1 MSKIEFIFVI
11 LFLLLMTY
19 NLSLNKTKTM
29 VPPEYSEYET
39 NPQTTPQYSKYDERL
54 KLKKE
59 TEKEIDLWKINLYNK
74 HKPNIKK
81 KIMKNI
87 DKAYNNINKRIKEK
101 KFTSKICTFD
111 LPHYYEHLFTDY
123 ADKVKKLIID
133 DIVKSLNNSEKYNA
147 RIDTDVNMMTR
158 FCYNVYN
165 ECEVHFI
172 WK

>member
-39 NPQTTPQYSKYDERL
+39 TPQYSRYDER
-54 KLKKE
+54 LKKE
-59 TEKEIDLWKINLYNK
+59 TEKEIDLWEINLYNK
-74 HKPNIKK
+74 HKPNIEK

-133 DIVKSLNNSEKYNA
+133 DIVKSLNNSEKYNV
-147 RIDTDVNMMTR
+147 RIDTDVGTVIGL
-158 FCYNVYN
+158 CYNVYDK
-165 ECEVHFI
+165 CEVHFI